1 MNPEEGGP
9 TILLVDDD
17 PNHSE
22 ALAKTLEQAG
32 YRVRTAGDGHEALNL
47 LGQEPVDLVIT
58 DLRMPRM
65 HGLDLL
71 RSIQAMSPEVAVI
84 VLTAHG
90 EWTTYLNAMNSGA
103 VDYLNKPARRQDILM
118 TIRKALARKGIR
130 APNSP
135 PAASEES
142 GDAPA

>member
-1 MNPEEGGP
+1 MNPEGAP
-9 TILLVDDD
+9 TVLLVDND

-32 YRVRTAGDGHEALNL
+32 YRVRTAGDGREALNL
-47 LGQEPVDLVIT
+47 LRQEALELVIT

-65 HGLDLL
+65 SGIDLL
-71 RSIQAMSPEVAVI
+71 RRIQAMSLDVAVV

-103 VDYLNKPARRQDILM
+103 VDYLNKPARCQDILM

-135 PAASEES
+135 PA
-142 GDAPA
+142 

>member
-1 MNPEEGGP
+1 MNPEGAP

-17 PNHSE
+17 LLHSQ
-22 ALAKTLEQAG
+22 ALSRILEQAG
-32 YRVRTAGDGHEALNL
+32 YQVGAASDGQKALTL
-47 LGQEPVDLVIT
+47 LSQERFDLVIT

-71 RSIQAMSPEVAVI
+71 RSIQAMSLEVAVV

-103 VDYLNKPARRQDILM
+103 VDYLNKPVRRQDILM
-118 TIRKALARKGIR
+118 TIRKALARRGIR